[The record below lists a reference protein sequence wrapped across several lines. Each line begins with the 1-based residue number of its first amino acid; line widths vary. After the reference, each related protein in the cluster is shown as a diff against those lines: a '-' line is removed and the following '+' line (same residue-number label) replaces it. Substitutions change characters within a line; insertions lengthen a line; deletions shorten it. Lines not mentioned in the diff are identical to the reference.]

1 MHGQLFRSTGLVTLA
16 VAALV
21 VAGCSRGES
30 VGQTASAESFA
41 EPVSVTN
48 CDRTET
54 FDAPPQRIV
63 SMNDHVTEVLI
74 EMGAGDRI
82 VGTGYG
88 DATPLPEFADAF
100 AKIPKLAKE
109 YPTREQI
116 LDLDP
121 DLVVGGMRS
130 AFDEKEG
137 RSRESLGD
145 QGIPTFLFS
154 EYCGQG
160 FPDIGLLRSDYQQLG
175 EILGDPDRARAI
187 TDRVTSGLQ
196 AVRDEIAGAA
206 PVPTFFYD
214 SGEDVPLTI
223 GGVGVGQLIADHA
236 GAANLFA
243 EGEKPYSKSTW
254 EIIGERAPE
263 AIVVLDYGTTSA
275 QAKIDFLKSHPI
287 MSTTPAVKAGRFVV
301 VPLDDFFE
309 SPRLVRSVETIA
321 RALHPDDV
329 GAR

>member
-1 MHGQLFRSTGLVTLA
+1 MHGQMFRSTGLVTLA

-41 EPVSVTN
+41 EPVSVVN

-54 FDAPPQRIV
+54 FDAPPRRIV

-137 RSRESLGD
+137 RSRESLGE

-160 FPDIGLLRSDYQQLG
+160 FPDIGLLRSDYTQLG
-175 EILGDPDRARAI
+175 DILGVPERARAI

-196 AVRDEIAGAA
+196 AVRDEIAGTAQ
-206 PVPTFFYD
+206 VPTFFYD
-214 SGEDVPLTI
+214 SGEDVPLTV
-223 GGVGVGQLIADHA
+223 GGVGVGQLIAIYA
-236 GAANLFA
+236 GAENIFS
-243 EGEKPYSKSTW
+243 EGEKPYSTATW
-254 EIIGERAPE
+254 EVVGERSPE
-263 AIVVLDYGTTSA
+263 VIVVLDYGTTSA

-287 MSTTPAVKAGRFVV
+287 LSTTPAVKAGRFVV
-301 VPLDDFFE
+301 VALDDFFE

-321 RALHPDDV
+321 RALHPDVV

>member
-30 VGQTASAESFA
+30 VGRTASAESFA

-63 SMNDHVTEVLI
+63 SMNDHCHR
-74 EMGAGDRI
+74 GADRD
-82 VGTGYG
+82 GGRRPHRRHGYG

-214 SGEDVPLTI
+214 SRRGRPADDRWCGSRPAHRGPRGCGQPLRRRGEAVFEVHL
-223 GGVGVGQLIADHA
+223 GDH
-236 GAANLFA
+236 
-243 EGEKPYSKSTW
+243 
-254 EIIGERAPE
+254 R
-263 AIVVLDYGTTSA
+263 
-275 QAKIDFLKSHPI
+275 
-287 MSTTPAVKAGRFVV
+287 
-301 VPLDDFFE
+301 
-309 SPRLVRSVETIA
+309 
-321 RALHPDDV
+321 
-329 GAR
+329 